1 MLKLIAILLATLCVA
16 VHCDSPVGAYLD
28 HPELVDDSI
37 IKSLVRYVTN
47 HISETQNLALDNVKI
62 TSVQTQVVTG
72 INYKFIFTGE
82 TNKGGSNKLA
92 TCHAQIYV
100 HFDLSI
106 KINKAQCN
114 LA

>member
-1 MLKLIAILLATLCVA
+1 MKLLAILLVTMFAAVYGETLL
-16 VHCDSPVGAYLD
+16 GGYMD
-28 HPELVDDSI
+28 HPELVEDSI
-37 IKSLVRYVTN
+37 IKSLVRYVAN
-47 HISETQNLALDNVKI
+47 DIAEKQNLSLDNLKI

-72 INYKFIFTGE
+72 INYKFVFTGDSH
-82 TNKGGSNKLA
+82 GKLA

-106 KINKAQCN
+106 KINKAQCK